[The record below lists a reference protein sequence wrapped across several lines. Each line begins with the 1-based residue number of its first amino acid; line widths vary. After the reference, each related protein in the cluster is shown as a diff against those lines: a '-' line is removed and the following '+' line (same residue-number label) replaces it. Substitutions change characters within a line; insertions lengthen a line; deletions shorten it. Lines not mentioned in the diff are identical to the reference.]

1 MIREHG
7 PAIAYDLQAIGVDLR
22 DLWRPGSRLTPRWV
36 LMLVGQLPDTSA
48 FAASVKGGPEF
59 RAWSVTNSL
68 LAANANLLHA
78 ANTQRAGKKSFK
90 PLIAPPKKQAA
101 KRVLRVADIKARQQ
115 KEQM

>member
-1 MIREHG
+1 
-7 PAIAYDLQAIGVDLR
+7 
-22 DLWRPGSRLTPRWV
+22 
-36 LMLVGQLPDTSA
+36 MLVGQLPDTSA
-48 FAASVKGGPEF
+48 FAASARGGPEF

-90 PLIAPPKKQAA
+90 PLIKPPQKAPQ

-115 KEQM
+115 QDSSS